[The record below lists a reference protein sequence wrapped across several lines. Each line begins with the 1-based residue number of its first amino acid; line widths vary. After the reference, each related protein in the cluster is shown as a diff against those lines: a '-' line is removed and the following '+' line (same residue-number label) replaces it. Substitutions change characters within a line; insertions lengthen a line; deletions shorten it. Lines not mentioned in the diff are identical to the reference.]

1 MYVLGK
7 FILLHVFCP
16 PFFHYRMVTRRDARI
31 TYQHIIII
39 ITT

>member
-16 PFFHYRMVTRRDARI
+16 PFFHYRRDALI

-39 ITT
+39 IIITT